1 MTDAMSV
8 FTTVTADELRHWLRD
23 YDVGELL
30 DLQGINAGIE
40 NTNYFVTTGG
50 GRYVL
55 TLFEKLTPQEL
66 PFYLNL
72 MAHLAER
79 GVPSAHPVASRAGR
93 YLGELN
99 GKPAALV
106 ARLEGRDVT
115 AATVTQCAAVGSTLA
130 RLHLA
135 GQSYPATMDNPRG
148 PKWWKAA
155 LPEILPFVPAA
166 EAALLNE
173 EIRFQALYRFADLP
187 RGAIHADLFRDNVL
201 FAGDAVAGV
210 IDFYFACTDAL
221 LYDVAIAVNDWCIA
235 GDGQLDAARTRAFLD
250 AYAAVR
256 PYAPIERG
264 AWPVMLR
271 AGALR
276 FWVSRLYD
284 FHLPRAG
291 ELTHA
296 KDPGHFRRI
305 LELRIRDEHVL
316 PGLTG

>member
-1 MTDAMSV
+1 MSV
-8 FTTVTADELRHWLRD
+8 YTTVTPDDLRRWLQDYAVGDLIELR
-23 YDVGELL
+23 
-30 DLQGINAGIE
+30 GIAAGIE
-40 NTNYFVTTGG
+40 NTNYFVTTSG

-55 TLFEKLTPQEL
+55 TLFEKLTAPEL

-79 GVPSAHPVASRAGR
+79 GVPSAHPVANRAGC
-93 YLGELN
+93 YIGTLN

-106 ARLEGRDVT
+106 ARLEGQDV
-115 AATVTQCAAVGSTLA
+115 AAPTSPECAAVGAVLA
-130 RLHLA
+130 RLHRA
-135 GQSYPATMDNPRG
+135 GQSYAATMDNPRG

-155 LPEILPFVPAA
+155 LPDVLPFVSAD
-166 EAALLNE
+166 EAALLRE
-173 EIRFQALYRFADLP
+173 EVRFQSLYRFSDLP

-201 FAGDAVAGV
+201 FSGERVAGV

-221 LYDVAIAVNDWCIA
+221 LYDIAIAVNDWCIA
-235 GDGQLDAARTRAFLD
+235 ADGELDVARTRAFVD

-256 PYAPIERG
+256 PYTPIERG

-284 FHLPRAG
+284 FHLPRPG

-305 LELRIRDEHVL
+305 LELRIRSEHTL
-316 PGLTG
+316 PELVC